1 MIDYQKITREL
12 KTKNLDEGKEPSL
25 KSYIQSVSETLS
37 NIKLSSKSDQRR
49 IELAQQHMREVRKHA
64 RRLEERVSVLEE
76 QVSMLEEE
84 KVRIKKL
91 NEAQYA
97 MFTISGETPEDIAGY
112 MKDDID
118 ISTLNVD
125 NYQSVVG
132 KYLLA
137 SGVLDDEWQEWEEA
151 VWFELTRS
159 GGEV

>member
-25 KSYIQSVSETLS
+25 KSYIQSVSEALS

-91 NEAQYA
+91 NEAQYT

-112 MKDDID
+112 IKDKID

-132 KYLLA
+132 EYLLA

-151 VWFELTRS
+151 VWLELTKS